1 MFFDEC
7 VAQYPIEKT
16 IIGYYEKDKIF
27 TVDNTHKAT
36 KMLELDSPLNW
47 NDDYVY
53 PFVIYNGYTNEFE
66 CWFFVGT
73 PVRGYINPTGKYD
86 DFYPAL
92 NDPEFGWEIVCFENS
107 AYSDAEV
114 FFPDIELYKKLS
126 EMNGR
131 SLNEVSDKM
140 WMREQ
145 VAYCFDK
152 QKYEAGFVFTSDT
165 ELKKFIFENF

>member
-66 CWFFVGT
+66 CGFFVGS
-73 PVRGYINPTGKYD
+73 P
-86 DFYPAL
+86 L
-92 NDPEFGWEIVCFENS
+92 ENMM
-107 AYSDAEV
+107 
-114 FFPDIELYKKLS
+114 I
-126 EMNGR
+126 
-131 SLNEVSDKM
+131 
-140 WMREQ
+140 
-145 VAYCFDK
+145 
-152 QKYEAGFVFTSDT
+152 
-165 ELKKFIFENF
+165 FILL